1 MQKVARFVG
10 FGALCLVGTA
20 LVFFCINALVT
31 MGDVFDSFKAD
42 AGDGTI
48 GLFNWIFCVGIAAL
62 LIIYVVI
69 SVLKLIPACF
79 KGEKAENNSL
89 VHISTVSFLLGG
101 LFFVNSFFTMILLAK
116 YRIDIPGKLIVLFIF
131 AIAVMVLAA
140 LVRFMKNMKGL
151 VLLILALVALT
162 LLLVINFMVFEG
174 ADGLY
179 FTYLLFLC
187 FSLFGMLGY
196 AVLANLDAFKA

>member
-10 FGALCLVGTA
+10 FATLCLVGTA
-20 LVFFCINALVT
+20 LVFLCINALVNT
-31 MGDVFDSFKAD
+31 GNVFDTFK
-42 AGDGTI
+42 I
-48 GLFNWIFCVGIAAL
+48 GPGEGMISLFDWLFCMAIAAL
-62 LIIYVVI
+62 LIVYVVI
-69 SVLKLIPACF
+69 TIIKLIPACF

-101 LFFVNSFFTMILLAK
+101 LFAVGDLFAMIAIK
-116 YRIDIPGKLIVLFIF
+116 KAGFDISGRMIVVLIS
-131 AIAVMVLAA
+131 AIVVMVLAA

-151 VLLILALVALT
+151 GLLIVTLAALT
-162 LLLVINFMVFEG
+162 LLLVINFIEFENS
-174 ADGLY
+174 DGLY